1 MNKPKLN
8 FAVDFLLFLAF
19 VVAAGTGIILEF
31 LHGGGP
37 GSGTAELLGI
47 QRSGWKEIHEI
58 SGKLMILL
66 ALVHLILHW
75 RWIVCTAKNLFGP
88 EECKNEPKESDA

>member
-8 FAVDFLLFLAF
+8 FAIDFLLFLAF
-19 VVAAGTGIILEF
+19 VVAAGTGIILES

-37 GSGTAELLGI
+37 GSGTSELLGTP
-47 QRSGWKEIHEI
+47 RGSWKEIHEV

-66 ALVHLILHW
+66 AFVHLILHW
-75 RWIVCTAKNLFGP
+75 RWVVCMAKNMFGS
-88 EECKNEPKESDA
+88 EKCKNEPLI